1 MNSCMGFHYK
11 LVSYEISFKILTR
24 LRLSSFIRAHYDK
37 RLFMID
43 RFLLFIN
50 YSSSKYFE
58 FLDNDYR

>member
-1 MNSCMGFHYK
+1 MGFHYK

-24 LRLSSFIRAHYDK
+24 LRLSSFIRARYDK